1 MKEKDIQEF
10 QEGLL
15 WKLEEGSSIVIGVTQ
30 SGLDAAG
37 SVAEMDISDSGD
49 EFEAGDWIAE
59 IRGKNS
65 TLEVVAPCGLRVT
78 ERNEE
83 LISQPALVE
92 DDPTGDAW
100 ILRAERINE

>member
-1 MKEKDIQEF
+1 MKPIQEF

-15 WKLEEGSSIVIGVTQ
+15 WRSDEGGGFVIGVTQ
-30 SGLDAAG
+30 SALDLAG
-37 SVAEMDISDSGD
+37 AVTEIDISDSGD

-65 TLEVVAPCGLRVT
+65 VVGVVAPCALRVT

-83 LISQPALVE
+83 LLGQPSLVE

-100 ILRAERINE
+100 LLRAERLDG

>member
-1 MKEKDIQEF
+1 MEKDIQEF
-10 QEGLL
+10 QDGLL
-15 WKLEEGSSIVIGVTQ
+15 WKSEEGSSLVIGVTQ
-30 SGLDAAG
+30 SAIDQAG
-37 SVAEMDISDSGD
+37 TVAEMEISDSGD

-65 TLEVVAPCGLRVT
+65 VVDVVAPCALRIT

-83 LISQPALVE
+83 LLSQPALVE

-100 ILRAERINE
+100 ILRAERIDE